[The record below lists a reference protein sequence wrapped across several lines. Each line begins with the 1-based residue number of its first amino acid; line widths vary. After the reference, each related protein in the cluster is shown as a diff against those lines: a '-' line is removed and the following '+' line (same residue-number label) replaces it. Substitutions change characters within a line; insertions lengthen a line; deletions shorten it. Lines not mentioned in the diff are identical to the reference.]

1 MPQCGWGEPQSPTGL
16 DLSEVIDDVKDS
28 LIAVAELSQ
37 SFILDAKFNLES
49 RYRSVY
55 HVLGPL

>member
-1 MPQCGWGEPQSPTGL
+1 MAGASLNQSPIGH
-16 DLSEVIDDVKDS
+16 DLSDVIDDVKDS

-55 HVLGPL
+55 HVLWPH